1 MFTYSHANTPL
12 GQSERAYYLSYFM
25 NLDIFAGLIG
35 LICRFFCAIASLL
48 IASRIKTCQQ
58 SSGDRSDFDLTI
70 DLRGRYWI

>member
-12 GQSERAYYLSYFM
+12 GQSERAYYLSYFI

-35 LICRFFCAIASLL
+35 LICRFFCVIASLF

-58 SSGDRSDFDLTI
+58 SSGDRRDFDVTI